1 MLLASSTLKIRM
13 RWVDDPVFFF
23 FFPFLLSSFPFLP
36 TSLPICILLFFPRK
50 NSNGGLFQP
59 THVQRFVHAM
69 RATQGAFIAGSA
81 LNIILGF
88 SGIWGIAARHVSP
101 IVIAPVTAIVGL
113 GLLEYGFPG
122 VCCLCAYLICENQ
135 HYQHHLLS
143 VPSLL
148 QLHCSSSI
156 AVS

>member
-1 MLLASSTLKIRM
+1 LARVVQSSLFVSAINTLVQTLLGSRLPAVM
-13 RWVDDPVFFF
+13 GN
-23 FFPFLLSSFPFLP
+23 SFYFLP
-36 TSLPICILLFFPRK
+36 ITLSIVNAPRIVDIED
-50 NSNGGLFQP
+50 P
-59 THVQRFVHAM
+59 HERFVHAM